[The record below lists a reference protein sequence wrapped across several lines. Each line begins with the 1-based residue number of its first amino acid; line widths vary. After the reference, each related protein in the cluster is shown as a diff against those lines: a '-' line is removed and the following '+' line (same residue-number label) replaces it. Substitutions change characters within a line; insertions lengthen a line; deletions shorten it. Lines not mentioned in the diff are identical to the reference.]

1 MSKGVVYTSIF
12 GGYDKV
18 KNQFLP
24 VGWDWKCFT
33 EKNTIPLYSD
43 NNRNAKK
50 FKVLPHRY
58 FQNYEYSIFV
68 DGNMSVRLAG
78 DVSELIEKYLSDA
91 NVAFFSHKNNLLDS
105 RDCAYKEAETIF
117 QLGEKNMQI
126 TPERGI
132 LNYKD
137 NPNFIKQQ
145 MERYSM
151 VGFPQNNGLITG
163 MVILRRHNDKD
174 CIETMED
181 WWTEIK
187 YNSKRDQLSFNYCA
201 WKNGLKFNYMD
212 GDSRDN
218 EYFYR
223 DTEAHIGKK

>member
-1 MSKGVVYTSIF
+1 MSNGVVYTSIF
-12 GGYDKV
+12 GGYDDVQKQ
-18 KNQFLP
+18 NLSD
-24 VGWDWKCFT
+24 GWDWHCFSEET
-33 EKNTIPLYSD
+33 RLPIYED
-43 NNRNAKK
+43 NNRNAKR
-50 FKVLPHRY
+50 FKVLPHRHL
-58 FQNYEYSIFV
+58 QDYEYSIFM
-68 DGNMSVRLAG
+68 DGNMIVRG
-78 DVSELIEKYLSDA
+78 NIDELIDKYLSDA
-91 NVAFFSHKNNLLDS
+91 NVAFFSHNNNLLDS

-117 QLGEKNMQI
+117 QLGEKNVQI

-137 NPNFIKQQ
+137 NPNIIKQQ

-151 VGFPQNNGLITG
+151 VGYPKDNGLITG
-163 MVILRRHNDKD
+163 MVILRRHNEKD

-181 WWTEIK
+181 WWAEIK

-201 WKNGLKFNYMD
+201 WKNGLKFNYMA

-223 DTEAHIGKK
+223 NTNAHIGKK